1 MNGAPAVS
9 AAATDTTGAGR
20 WRIAARIAR
29 RELRG
34 GVAGFR
40 IFLLCLT
47 LGVMAIAAV
56 GTVRA
61 AIEAGLR
68 AEGAVIL
75 GGDAEIEFDYRAA
88 EADERAWMEDI
99 AQRVSEVYDFRSMAV
114 FDAPG
119 GAERGLTQVKG
130 VDDAYP
136 LMGEVGLT
144 PDMPLDAAL
153 DGRDGLPGGVMQR
166 VLIDRLGL
174 EIGDTFRLGT
184 AEFVLMA
191 ELAQEPDASSAGFSL
206 GPRTIVRAA
215 ALDGAGLLGAGT
227 IYEVKYR
234 LDLPQGADLAALEAA
249 ADARFEGT
257 AARWRDSRNGA
268 PGVQEFVQRIGAF
281 LVLVGLAGLA
291 VGGVGISASVR
302 AYLQGKRGVIATL
315 KTLGADRATI
325 FAVYLLQI
333 GVLTVAGVVAGVLLG
348 MALPLAFAPLIEARL
363 PVPVAFGLHGAPLAE
378 AALYG
383 ALTAAIFT
391 LWPLA
396 RTEEVRAAAL
406 FRDGG
411 AGRLGLPRPRYLALT
426 GGLLVLL
433 VGSAAVLSGIPALA
447 MWTAGGIVGA
457 LGVLALAALGLRHLS
472 RSLARRRAV
481 RGRPALR
488 MALGAIGGPREEAGS
503 VVLSLGLGLT
513 VLAAVG
519 QIDTNLRSAID
530 NDLPEVAPSYFFV
543 DIQPDQIDGFR
554 ARLDGDAAVS
564 RVDAAPM
571 LRGVITAIN
580 GTPAREVADH
590 WVLTG
595 DRGVTYSDAPPDTV
609 EVTDGQW
616 WPEGYDGPPQV
627 SFAAEEAAEIGL
639 ELGDNITVNI
649 LGRDIT
655 AEITSFRAVDF
666 SNAGIGFILSMNPA
680 ALQGAPHTWIST
692 VYAEPQAEA
701 AILRDLAGAYPN
713 ITAIRVRDAI
723 DNVARVLDSIA
734 AATSYGAGATLL
746 TGFIVLIGAAAAGER
761 ARVYEAAVLK
771 TLGATRARILGSFAL
786 RSALMGAAAGAV
798 ALLAGA
804 LAGWGVMTFVM
815 DAPFHVAWGS
825 AAAIIAGGVSATL
838 LAGLAF
844 ALRPL
849 AARPAQVLRAQD

>member
-1 MNGAPAVS
+1 MNLRV
-9 AAATDTTGAGR
+9 
-20 WRIAARIAR
+20 AARIAR

-34 GVAGFR
+34 GVRGFR

-56 GTVRA
+56 GTVRS

-68 AEGAVIL
+68 DQGAVIL
-75 GGDAEIEFDYRAA
+75 GGDAEIEFDYRSATP
-88 EADERAWMEDI
+88 DEQVWID
-99 AQRVSEVYDFRSMAV
+99 RVSDRVSRVVDFRSMAV
-114 FDAPG
+114 FDTPG

-136 LMGEVGLT
+136 LVGSVVLA
-144 PDMPLDAAL
+144 PAMPLSQAL
-153 DGRDGLPGGVMQR
+153 DGAGGLPGAVMQR

-174 EIGDTFRLGT
+174 QVGDTFRLGT
-184 AEFVLMA
+184 AEFRLMA
-191 ELAQEPDASSAGFSL
+191 ELMTEPDASSAGFSL
-206 GPRTIVRAA
+206 GPRTIVRATD
-215 ALDGAGLLGAGT
+215 LDGANLLGAGT

-234 LDLPQGADLAALEAA
+234 LDLPEGADLAALEAES
-249 ADARFEGT
+249 DTRFEGT
-257 AARWRDSRNGA
+257 SARWRDSRNGA
-268 PGVQEFVQRIGAF
+268 PGVQRFVERIGAF

-315 KTLGADRATI
+315 KTLGADRGTI
-325 FAVYLLQI
+325 FAVYVLQVGALTLV
-333 GVLTVAGVVAGVLLG
+333 GVTAGLVLG
-348 MALPLAFAPLIEARL
+348 AVIPLALAPLIEASL
-363 PVPVAFGLHGAPLAE
+363 PVPVAFGLHPAPLLE
-378 AALYG
+378 AGLYG
-383 ALTAAIFT
+383 ILTAAIFT

-411 AGRLGLPRPRYLALT
+411 AGPGLGLPRLRYVLLTLGLLALLVAAAALLSQVP
-426 GGLLVLL
+426 GL
-433 VGSAAVLSGIPALA
+433 AL
-447 MWTAGGIVGA
+447 WTAGGIAASLAV
-457 LGVLALAALGLRHLS
+457 LGLAALGLRL
-472 RSLARRRAV
+472 LARRLTRHRFV
-481 RGRPALR
+481 RGKPGLR
-488 MALGAIGGPREEAGS
+488 MALGAIGGPREEAAS

-519 QIDTNLRSAID
+519 QIDSNLRSAID

-554 ARLDGDAAVS
+554 ARLADDPAVS
-564 RVDAAPM
+564 RVDSAPM
-571 LRGVITAIN
+571 LRGVVTRVN
-580 GTPAREVADH
+580 DTPARDMPDH
-590 WVLTG
+590 WVLRG
-595 DRGVTYSDAPPDTV
+595 DRGLTYAATPPDTV
-609 EVTDGQW
+609 EVTAGEW
-616 WPEGYDGPPQV
+616 WPEDYTGPPQI

-639 ELGDNITVNI
+639 KLGDTISVNV
-649 LGRDIT
+649 LGREIT

-666 SNAGIGFILSMNPA
+666 SNAGIGFILTMNPA
-680 ALQGAPHTWIST
+680 ALEGAPHTWIST
-692 VYAEPQAEA
+692 VYAEPEAEA

-723 DNVARVLDSIA
+723 DNVAQVLDSIA
-734 AATSYGAGATLL
+734 AATSYGAAATLL

-786 RSALMGAAAGAV
+786 RSALMGAAAGIV
-798 ALLAGA
+798 ALVAGSA
-804 LAGWGVMTFVM
+804 AGWGVMTFVM
-815 DAPFHVAWGS
+815 DAPFRLAWGS
-825 AAAIIAGGVSATL
+825 ALAIIAGGVLATL

-844 ALRPL
+844 AWRPL
-849 AARPAQVLRAQD
+849 AARPARVLRAQD